1 MRGNQEVCPRELV
14 QTGSGAE
21 SGHPGTNISVYFWD
35 PLCLGRGMCLWVL
48 WAPCKVMLYLWSLT
62 LPSFLLAAT
71 DSVFLSYST
80 CGPKWPHPSAPG
92 IREVFRA
99 SVMANALGNPQ
110 LRQGLETLKGGPQSR
125 GLPVQLLGPGGWPKY
140 RGWR

>member
-1 MRGNQEVCPRELV
+1 M
-14 QTGSGAE
+14 
-21 SGHPGTNISVYFWD
+21 
-35 PLCLGRGMCLWVL
+35 LGRGMCLWVL
-48 WAPCKVMLYLWSLT
+48 WAPCKVTLYLWSFTLT
-62 LPSFLLAAT
+62 SFLLAAT

-110 LRQGLETLKGGPQSR
+110 LSQGLETLKGGP
-125 GLPVQLLGPGGWPKY
+125 
-140 RGWR
+140 